1 MRKRR
6 GGFEIFSMDD
16 YEITEEGEVIN
27 IRWGRR
33 RVKPQPNGKG
43 YLRVQIAGKMY
54 FVHRLVAEK
63 YIPNP
68 NQFPQ
73 VNHIDG
79 NKLNN
84 RVSNLEWVSNDRNR
98 KHAVE
103 KGLQIHGEKCPWAK
117 LSVEDVKF
125 IREHPEIHRDT
136 LAKKFGVAQR
146 TISDVVNRKTW
157 KDV

>member
-1 MRKRR
+1 
-6 GGFEIFSMDD
+6 
-16 YEITEEGEVIN
+16 
-27 IRWGRR
+27 
-33 RVKPQPNGKG
+33 
-43 YLRVQIAGKMY
+43 MY

-68 NQFPQ
+68 NQLPQ
-73 VNHIDG
+73 INHIDG

-84 RVSNLEWVSNDRNR
+84 RVSNLEWVSNGGNR

-117 LSVEDVKF
+117 LTIDNVKF
-125 IREHPEIHRDT
+125 IREHPEIHRCT
-136 LAKKFGVAQR
+136 LAKKFGVAPR